1 VDETRVLGKNHR
13 PVGSHWQILSHNI
26 LSSTPRI
33 IGIRNERVSEMGQ
46 PGQWKWARDDIF
58 CLLLFRNPQKMSFT
72 SWHFQNVSPRIVQDH
87 AFGSMS
93 RQVRRWHYTFVCRK
107 NWCSVLNYKAYVYE
121 LKNYWLDNCLL
132 YTFTDRNI
140 AFLISL
146 STFAR

>member
-1 VDETRVLGKNHR
+1 MTFNKPVVFSGFLHQFKNREDIAEILLTVTLNTIILTSNTENLYKMIKGWDKLGH
-13 PVGSHWQILSHNI
+13 
-26 LSSTPRI
+26 
-33 IGIRNERVSEMGQ
+33 
-46 PGQWKWARDDIF
+46 WKWVRDDIF

-121 LKNYWLDNCLL
+121 LTN
-132 YTFTDRNI
+132 
-140 AFLISL
+140 
-146 STFAR
+146 